1 MRKCN
6 TTYYEGQDVYCGIDV
21 HKLQWNVSFCV
32 HGLVVKS
39 FQMDPSAR
47 GLADYCRREFAGAR
61 MHSAYEAGFCGFGA
75 HRALVASGID
85 NIVVNPADI
94 PTTGKER
101 ASKCDRVDC
110 RKLARHLADG
120 SLTAIYVPDES
131 IEHLRGLVRRE
142 TQIRDAATR
151 AGNQL
156 KGALYF
162 HGLQEVPARLSNR
175 ALDAIDRGLG
185 AVKSTTYKAEI
196 RSHLRLVRQL
206 RRERMR
212 VIEDE
217 RKAVRRL
224 GLEKRV
230 ELLQGIPGI
239 GFRTAVILLSEL
251 GDIGRFRDFDRL
263 AAYVGLSP
271 HAFGSGEAERDR
283 ASGGRKKKELHYLMV
298 QAAWVSVRTD
308 AGMCA
313 YYGHVMHRRGKS
325 STRAIVSVAKKLLGV
340 VYAVLTKGLQY
351 DRDRLF
357 RNRPEIMRS
366 ATGRMMDKCRERS
379 RSALS
384 SLVNEEDAILEEADG
399 RASRVPPHGEPA
411 PSEDDAGHAPDGEPR
426 GRKRQGQ
433 GGARGQTR
441 GRPRSDEVP
450 PAASPASPLKRTRGR

>member
-1 MRKCN
+1 MTKCN
-6 TTYYEGQDVYCGIDV
+6 TVSFEGQDVYCGIDV
-21 HKLQWNVSFCV
+21 HRQQWNVCFCAN
-32 HGLVVKS
+32 GIQVKS
-39 FQMDPSAR
+39 FQMDPSAAS
-47 GLADYCRREFAGAR
+47 LADYCRREFAGAR
-61 MHSAYEAGFCGFGA
+61 VHSAYEAGFCGFGA
-75 HRALVASGID
+75 HRALVAAGID

-101 ASKCDRVDC
+101 TNKCDRVDC
-110 RKLARHLADG
+110 RKLARHLAGG
-120 SLTAIYVPDES
+120 SLTAICVPDEAT
-131 IEHLRGLVRRE
+131 EHLRGLVRRE

-175 ALDAIDRGLG
+175 ALDAIERGLG
-185 AVKSTTYKAEI
+185 AVKSVAYRDEI

-206 RRERMR
+206 RRERRR
-212 VIEDE
+212 VIGDE
-217 RKAVRRL
+217 LRAVRRL

-263 AAYVGLSP
+263 AAFVGLSP
-271 HAFGSGEAERDR
+271 HAFGSGDGERDR

-298 QAAWVSVRTD
+298 QAAWVSVRAD

-313 YYGHVMHRRGKS
+313 YYGHFMHKCGRS
-325 STRAIVSVAKKLLGV
+325 STRAIVSVAKKLLHV
-340 VYAVLTKGLQY
+340 VYVVLAKGQPY
-351 DRDRLF
+351 DRGRLF

-366 ATGRMMDKCRERS
+366 ATGRMMDSCRKQS
-379 RSALS
+379 ADALS
-384 SLVNEEDAILEEADG
+384 GLMNEEDALLEEADG

-426 GRKRQGQ
+426 GRRRQGQ

-441 GRPRSDEVP
+441 GRPQSDEVP